1 MKTLMKKI
9 MRRSYLVGMASM
21 FCPALIQIE
30 PLDMPAESD
39 SDNIKNDWAQV
50 GSYITK
56 SYESCKAG
64 K

>member
-9 MRRSYLVGMASM
+9 MRRSCLVGMASV
-21 FCPALIQIE
+21 FCPTLIQIE
-30 PLDMPAESD
+30 PIDMPIESD

-56 SYESCKAG
+56 SYESCQSEK
-64 K
+64 